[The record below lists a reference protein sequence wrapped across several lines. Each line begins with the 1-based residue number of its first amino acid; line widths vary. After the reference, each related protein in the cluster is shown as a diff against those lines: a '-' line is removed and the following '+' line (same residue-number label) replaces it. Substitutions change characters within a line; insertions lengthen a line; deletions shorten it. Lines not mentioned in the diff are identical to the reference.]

1 MKIITRPHL
10 VSLAAAT
17 LAAVAWASP
26 APAADVDPVETAAL
40 VAAQEYVCDFPDF
53 HASEAALAAVV
64 ATGIPED
71 IAAEIVS
78 DLAWQIAESVEDRAE
93 FCGVMVAGGF
103 AP

>member
-1 MKIITRPHL
+1 MTIETRL
-10 VSLAAAT
+10 RRALATFAVVAALAA
-17 LAAVAWASP
+17 P
-26 APAADVDPVETAAL
+26 AHADTDPVEAAAL

-53 HASEAALAAVV
+53 HASEAALAEVV

-71 IAAEIVS
+71 IAVEIVS

-93 FCGVMVAGGF
+93 FCGVMLAGSF